1 MFCGYGFALESG
13 LWMQPSLNYNNSSRS
28 EGRTEG
34 YYFVEINSHR
44 VYNVRR
50 SHSEAETRVA
60 VMTFRANRDSVIE
73 LFLFRFCLP

>member
-28 EGRTEG
+28 EGRKKVIILSKLIRIGCTTC
-34 YYFVEINSHR
+34 VDR
-44 VYNVRR
+44 TAK
-50 SHSEAETRVA
+50 AETRVA
-60 VMTFRANRDSVIE
+60 VMTFKANRDSVIE